1 MTTATIMGETT
12 QTRRRYGGVPAAQR
26 EENRRE
32 QLLEAV
38 IAVLAREGAGGL
50 TVRRVAAQAGL
61 STRFV
66 YESYADLDELTGAAF
81 DLASAELARALGR
94 AVQQAESGRRACMTA
109 VVEAIV
115 DFFLADPAKGKFLST
130 KAYAHPGVARR
141 RLARSEDYVA
151 AFATVLRDQLGDNA
165 PDDRAVELTA
175 RFLVA
180 GFGETIT
187 AWIRDPGAYPRDEF
201 VRDNVEL
208 FLGTLTAA
216 ERLAVPSAP
225 RRSSGR

>member
-1 MTTATIMGETT
+1 MAEAT
-12 QTRRRYGGVPAAQR
+12 QAKRRYGGVPAAQR
-26 EENRRE
+26 QEHRRE

-81 DLASAELARALGR
+81 DLASGELARALGR
-94 AVQQAESGRRACMTA
+94 AVQQADPGRRACMTA

-115 DFFLADPAKGKFLST
+115 DYFLADPAKGKFLST

-151 AFATVLRDQLGDNA
+151 AFAAVLRDQLGDNA
-165 PDDRAVELTA
+165 PGDRTVELTA

-187 AWIRDPGAYPRDEF
+187 AWIHAPGAYPRDEF

-208 FLGTLTAA
+208 FLGALGAA
-216 ERLAVPSAP
+216 RKLPADQSPIGCPRGPSL
-225 RRSSGR
+225 SVE